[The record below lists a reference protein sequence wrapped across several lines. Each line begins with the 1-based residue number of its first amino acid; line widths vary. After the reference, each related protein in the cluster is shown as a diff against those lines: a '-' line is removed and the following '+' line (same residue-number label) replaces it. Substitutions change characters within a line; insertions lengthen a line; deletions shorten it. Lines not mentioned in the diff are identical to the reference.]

1 MAGYATKSLK
11 DVTVEL
17 LLSEAIAKPL
27 ERQTRGDQ
35 TAVGNVLKS
44 LGYSKGPKK
53 CINGCRNQS
62 TFETL
67 LIKQLDMVGRTLD
80 IASVRSPDCHKASTY
95 VNLRPTYFCSKSP

>member
-1 MAGYATKSLK
+1 MPQNRLK

-17 LLSEAIAKPL
+17 LLSEAICKPL

-53 CINGCRNQS
+53 SINGCR
-62 TFETL
+62 
-67 LIKQLDMVGRTLD
+67 KQVY
-80 IASVRSPDCHKASTY
+80 VRDAA
-95 VNLRPTYFCSKSP
+95 